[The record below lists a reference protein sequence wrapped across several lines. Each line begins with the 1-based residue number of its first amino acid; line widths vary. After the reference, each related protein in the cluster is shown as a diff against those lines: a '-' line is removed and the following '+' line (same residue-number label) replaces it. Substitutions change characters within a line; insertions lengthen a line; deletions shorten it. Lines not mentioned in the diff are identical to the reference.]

1 MTTELHPEGEGLEHE
16 PFDGELS
23 ETDIDRVL
31 ALPLFAAIDPEQFPA
46 HMSLRQLIRDHARI
60 DVYEKGQIVV
70 RKGDYGHSAFIVLK
84 GTVAVATD
92 APPALAAVQVRRRTR
107 SWFSALSQLWRN
119 ARVPEARDTALYARR
134 LPWSLRYRAG
144 RGQTPF
150 LRDPDAFFREHKTI
164 NIGSGDMFGEIA
176 ALSRTPRN
184 ATVIAA
190 ATSGL
195 LELRWT
201 GMREIRKRDE
211 GFRSFIDE
219 RYRSR
224 SLKTH
229 LRESPLFR
237 DLDDA
242 ALSRIAAETQF
253 ETYGTFDWNRAY
265 KRQLAAQ
272 DVGLQPEA
280 EPTIAE
286 QGHYADGL
294 IMIRSGFARVSERL
308 GEGQRTLSVATTND
322 LFGFEEITAHYNG
335 QGPPALRRSLHAIGY
350 VDILRVPTALVEEYV
365 LRSSEAMPI
374 LNAVLSKMSEQ
385 PIDQGLMD
393 FLVDRRFI
401 NGTQAMVINTERC
414 VNCNDCVT
422 ACATAHDNNPRFIRH
437 GPEHHQLMVAN
448 ACMHCRDPVCLIGC
462 PTGAI
467 QRLSDDGRV
476 VIDDPT
482 CIGCGTCVNSCPYS
496 NIRLV
501 EIRDREGVPIVDEA
515 SGKPVLKA
523 TKCDL
528 CLDQLDGPACQRAC
542 PHDALVRIDIG
553 DQASL
558 ARWIER

>member
-1 MTTELHPEGEGLEHE
+1 MAIAADLELEELEHE
-16 PFDGELS
+16 PFDDELS
-23 ETDIDRVL
+23 EAEIDRVL
-31 ALPLFAAIDPEQFPA
+31 ALPLFRAIDPEQFPA
-46 HMSLRQLIRDHARI
+46 HMSLRKLIRDHARI
-60 DVYEKGQIVV
+60 DQYERGQIVV
-70 RKGDYGHSAFIVLK
+70 RKGDYGHSAFIVLS
-84 GTVAVATD
+84 GSVAVATD
-92 APPALAAVQVRRRTR
+92 APPALAAAQVRRHAR

-119 ARVPEARDTALYARR
+119 ARVPEARDVERYGRR
-134 LPWSLRYRAG
+134 MSWNLRYRAG
-144 RGQTPF
+144 RGQAAF
-150 LRDPDAFFREHKTI
+150 LSDPDGFFGEHKTI

-190 ATSGL
+190 ETSEL

-211 GFRSFIDE
+211 DFRNFIDE

-237 DLDDA
+237 DLDDH
-242 ALSRIAAETQF
+242 ALSLIAAETQF

-265 KRQLAAQ
+265 KRQLAAL
-272 DVGLQPEA
+272 DEDRPVES
-280 EPTIAE
+280 EPVIAE
-286 QGHYADGL
+286 QGHYVDGL

-308 GEGQRTLSVATTND
+308 GDGQRTLSVATMND
-322 LFGFEEITAHYNG
+322 IFGLEEIAAQYNG
-335 QGPPALRRSLHAIGY
+335 RGSPALKRSLHAIGY

-365 LRSSEAMPI
+365 LRSAAAAP
-374 LNAVLSKMSEQ
+374 LLDAVLAPDPELT
-385 PIDQGLMD
+385 IDQSLMD

-401 NGTQAMVINTERC
+401 NGTQAMVIDTERC

-437 GPEHHQLMVAN
+437 GPEHHKLMVAN

-467 QRLSDDGRV
+467 QRLSEDGRV

-482 CIGCGTCVNSCPYS
+482 CVGCGTCVNSCPYS

-501 EIRDREGVPIVDEA
+501 EIRDRDGMLLLDEA

-553 DQASL
+553 DPAAV
-558 ARWIER
+558 ARWVDR